1 MPAAIENGVIT
12 PSTEIAGGAVYTV
25 TCTEGFVAVNSL
37 TQMLCTDGQLSTAPE
52 CVDKGGQ
59 FFFFFYFCLSFI
71 YVPLREKNFV
81 CTSSSPINT
90 RKMIQ

>member
-25 TCTEGFVAVNSL
+25 TCTEGFVAANSL
-37 TQMLCTDGQLSTAPE
+37 TQMLCTDGKLSAAPE

-59 FFFFFYFCLSFI
+59 FFFFYFCLSFI
-71 YVPLREKNFV
+71 YIPVREKNFV